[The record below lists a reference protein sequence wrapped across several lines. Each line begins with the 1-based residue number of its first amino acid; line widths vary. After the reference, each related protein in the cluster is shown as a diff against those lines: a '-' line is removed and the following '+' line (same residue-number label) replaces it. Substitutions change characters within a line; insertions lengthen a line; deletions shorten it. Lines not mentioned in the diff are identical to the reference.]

1 MKFPH
6 WLTLLFI
13 AFKLAGVISWSWW
26 LVLLP
31 MILYIPVGYLVGWL
45 QEWAEDREFG
55 KASK

>member
-13 AFKLAGVISWSWW
+13 ALKLEGVISSSWW

-31 MILYIPVGYLVGWL
+31 MLLYLPLSLLLAWL
-45 QEWAEDREFG
+45 QVWAEDREFG
-55 KASK
+55 KGL